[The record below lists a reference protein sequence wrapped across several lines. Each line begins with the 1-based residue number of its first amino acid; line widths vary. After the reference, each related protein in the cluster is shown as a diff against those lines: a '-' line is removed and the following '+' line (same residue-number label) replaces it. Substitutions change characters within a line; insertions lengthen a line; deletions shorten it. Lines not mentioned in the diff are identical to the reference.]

1 MGFLRTNVVQISKG
15 LLAALAGVACIA
27 ARADVVLYDA
37 AVADGRVRIDGGT
50 VAVDGSW
57 DLSDCG
63 EMAFE
68 LDASARTNAVTYLR
82 ATLENDGS
90 RKANFLVGV
99 SSRGIFALTV
109 LTEGQDR
116 VLRCPIP
123 PRMPGP
129 LRAVAEEM
137 TGIRLQGLFH
147 RVWPSS
153 YWSAKEAGSGNSIKD
168 WSLDPSRVVRLRVE
182 NCLGNRPLPLRRV
195 VARGKPNVVTKVPE
209 FAKIPPERFF
219 PCIDRYGQFKW
230 SDWPGKVKNDADLA
244 AAKAAE
250 DADLAA
256 HPGPAGRDKW
266 GGWAEGPR
274 LEATG
279 HFRVQKVRGKWWFV
293 DPDGHLWWSHGPLRV
308 SASCGMTPVKGR
320 ERLFE
325 FLPEEGTPLA
335 AFYKTRD
342 ELMWP
347 YYVKRGVTNTFD
359 FTAANMYRK
368 YGDDWRNVWMDRVHR
383 RLKSWGANTIANSSD
398 ARVMGL
404 SRTPYCDRIEIKSR
418 PIAGTK
424 KLVTWWPFRDP
435 FDPSFRADVRRQLA
449 ERRAALEDPW
459 CFGLFVDNELC
470 WGGVGDLARRV
481 WESPEDQPARVEFCR
496 YLKERHGSVPE
507 TPSDDDFAEFSKT
520 VARAYFSGVRDEFK
534 RMAPNKLYL
543 GCRFCI
549 GHADFIKRI
558 AAEYS
563 DVMSFNFYDRDILKF
578 HELPDGVDKPVI
590 IGEFHFGALDRGPI
604 NPGIIWLKDQ
614 NERAITYRRYLE
626 SALRDPNIVGTHWHQ
641 YADDVTTGR
650 FDGEN
655 FQNGW
660 VDICDNP
667 YPETISAVRWIG
679 DNMYDI
685 RFGKESKE
693 VVP

>member
-1 MGFLRTNVVQISKG
+1 MKVVLKNYG
-15 LLAALAGVACIA
+15 MLAALAGVACMA

-37 AVADGRVRIDGGT
+37 AAADGRARLDGGT

-63 EMAFE
+63 EIVFE
-68 LDASARTNAVTYLR
+68 LDVPAHTNVVTYLR
-82 ATLENDGS
+82 ATLENEGS
-90 RKANFLVGV
+90 RRENFTAGV

-109 LTEGQDR
+109 FADGQDR

-123 PRMPGP
+123 PRMPEP
-129 LRAVAEEM
+129 LRAVASEM
-137 TGIRLQGLFH
+137 PGIRLRGLH
-147 RVWPSS
+147 HLVWPSP
-153 YWSAKEAGSGNSIKD
+153 YWSAKGAGSGNGIQE
-168 WSLDPSRVVRLRVE
+168 WSLDPSRVVRLIVE
-182 NCLGNRPLPLRRV
+182 NCLSDRTPPLRRV
-195 VARGKPNVVTKVPE
+195 VARGRPNVVTVVPG

-230 SDWPGKVKNDADLA
+230 RDWPGKVKNDADLA
-244 AAKAAE
+244 AARAAE

-256 HPGPAGRDKW
+256 HPGPSDRDKW
-266 GGWAEGPR
+266 GGWSVGPR
-274 LEATG
+274 FEATG
-279 HFRVQKVRGKWWFV
+279 HFRVQKVRGKWWFI
-293 DPDGHLWWSHGPLRV
+293 DPDGYLWWSHGPLRV

-325 FLPEEGTPLA
+325 FLPGEDSPLA

-359 FTAANMYRK
+359 FTAANLYRK
-368 YGDDWRNVWMDRVHR
+368 YGDDWRNVWMHRVHR

-418 PIAGTK
+418 PIAGTG
-424 KLVTWWPFRDP
+424 KLATWWPFRDP
-435 FDPSFRADVRRQLA
+435 FDPSFRADVRRQLEAHRA
-449 ERRAALEDPW
+449 ELEDPW

-481 WESPEDQPARVEFCR
+481 WESPEDQPARVAFCR
-496 YLKERHGSVPE
+496 SLVKRRGSVPE
-507 TPSDDDFAEFSKT
+507 VPSDEDFADFTRT
-520 VARAYFSGVRDEFK
+520 VVRAYFSGVRDEFK

-549 GHADFIKRI
+549 GHADFIKRV
-558 AAEYS
+558 AAEYC
-563 DVMSFNFYDRDILKF
+563 DVMSFNYYDRDVLKF

-614 NERAITYRRYLE
+614 NERAATYRRYLE
-626 SALRDPNIVGTHWHQ
+626 SALCNPNIVGVHWHQ
-641 YADDVTTGR
+641 YADDVATGR

-667 YPETISAVRWIG
+667 YPETISAVRWVG
-679 DNMYDI
+679 DNLYDI
-685 RFGKESKE
+685 RYGKKARR
-693 VVP
+693 

>member
-1 MGFLRTNVVQISKG
+1 MEVKTILVNSMLQ
-15 LLAALAGVACIA
+15 AALAGVACMV

-37 AVADGRVRIDGGT
+37 AAADGRVRLNGGT
-50 VAVDGSW
+50 VAVDGPW

-63 EMAFE
+63 EIVFE
-68 LDASARTNAVTYLR
+68 LDDSAHTNAVTYLR
-82 ATLENDGS
+82 ATLENACS
-90 RKANFLVGV
+90 RRENFIAGV
-99 SSRGIFALTV
+99 SSCGIFALTV
-109 LTEGQDR
+109 SADGQDR

-123 PRMPGP
+123 PRMPEP
-129 LRAVAEEM
+129 LRAVASEM
-137 TGIRLQGLFH
+137 PGIRLRGLH
-147 RVWPSS
+147 HLVWPSP
-153 YWSAKEAGSGNSIKD
+153 YWSAKGAGSGNGIKE
-168 WSLDPSRVVRLRVE
+168 WSLDPSRVVRLTVE
-182 NCLGNRPLPLRRV
+182 NCLGDRTPPLRRV
-195 VARGKPNVVTKVPE
+195 VARGRPNIVADVPG

-230 SDWPGKVKNDADLA
+230 RDWPGKVRNDADLA
-244 AAKAAE
+244 AARAAE
-250 DADLAA
+250 DADLAE

-274 LEATG
+274 FEATG
-279 HFRVQKVRGKWWFV
+279 HFRVQKVDGKWWFV

-320 ERLFE
+320 ERLFD
-325 FLPEEGTPLA
+325 FLPDEGSPLA

-359 FTAANMYRK
+359 FTAAIMYRK
-368 YGDDWRNVWMDRVHR
+368 YGADWRDVWMHRVHR
-383 RLKSWGANTIANSSD
+383 RLRSWGANTIANSSD

-418 PIAGTK
+418 PIAGTG

-435 FDPSFRADVRRQLA
+435 FDPSFRADVRRQLEA
-449 ERRAALEDPW
+449 RRAELEDPW

-496 YLKERHGSVPE
+496 YLEKRRGSVPE
-507 TPSDDDFAEFSKT
+507 TPSDEDFADFALA
-520 VARAYFSGVRDEFK
+520 VVRAYFSGVRDEFK

-549 GHADFIKRI
+549 GHEDFIKRI
-558 AAEYS
+558 AAEYC
-563 DVMSFNFYDRDILKF
+563 DVMSFNYYDRDLLKF
-578 HELPDGVDKPVI
+578 HELPDGVDKPVV

-604 NPGIIWLKDQ
+604 NPGVIWLRDQ
-614 NERAITYRRYLE
+614 DERAATYRRYLE
-626 SALRDPNIVGTHWHQ
+626 SALSNPNIVGAHWHQ
-641 YADDVTTGR
+641 YADDVATGR

-667 YPETISAVRWIG
+667 YPETISAVRWVG

-685 RFGKESKE
+685 RYGKKARR
-693 VVP
+693 